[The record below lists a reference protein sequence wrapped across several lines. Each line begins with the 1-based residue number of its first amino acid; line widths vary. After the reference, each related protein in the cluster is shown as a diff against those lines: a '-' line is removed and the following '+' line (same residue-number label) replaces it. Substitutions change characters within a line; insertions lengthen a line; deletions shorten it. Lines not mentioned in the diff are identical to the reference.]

1 MSGSTH
7 EPQYWEGV
15 SKKEYTE
22 VYKRFEEAFSPVFS
36 LLGWNDYSTRK
47 KYFEA
52 LAQDYTIES
61 GDHVKDLSVEDFVY
75 MTKYVISGE
84 TPYAVNDEH
93 WCQLEAGR
101 IITFHLATQLDELSL
116 NKLRDELKAQLMTD
130 KKIKRNR
137 SEQQVLDSA
146 LQFLG
151 MTKLV
156 TSK

>member
-1 MSGSTH
+1 MSDPTH

-52 LAQDYTIES
+52 LAQDYFIES

-75 MTKYVISGE
+75 MTRYVLSGE

-93 WCQLEAGR
+93 WCHDQASR
-101 IITFHLATQLDELSL
+101 IISFHVATELDELSL
-116 NKLRDELKAQLMTD
+116 NKLNDELKAQLMTD

-137 SEQQVLDSA
+137 SRQQVLDSA
-146 LQFLG
+146 LQVLG

-156 TSK
+156 TLK